1 MDLQRIVDFNKEHAL
16 TTLNTR
22 LYNLAALFNILAAF
36 AAAFHLD
43 IKVPY
48 LSVGDRG
55 IDAVISQVTMLTL
68 LFNTEQVYKVYV
80 RKVQIT
86 DLCRYSGSLVYV
98 LHFAGSIASFLHP
111 TQWLFWVVGIIAS
124 IGVVNFQLY
133 RIAARIPG
141 YPLLP
146 LFRRWAR
153 NVPFYASIVL
163 IYACV
168 TVLVSR
174 PEFYIW
180 LDDLPRDPR
189 TLALLQL
196 FTAHIRTIM
205 YSGAGLALSIPMI
218 KDVSFGPLHSEQ
230 FEQTTRDALE
240 VFYKDLT

>member
-1 MDLQRIVDFNKEHAL
+1 M
-16 TTLNTR
+16 
-22 LYNLAALFNILAAF
+22 
-36 AAAFHLD
+36 
-43 IKVPY
+43 
-48 LSVGDRG
+48 
-55 IDAVISQVTMLTL
+55 
-68 LFNTEQVYKVYV
+68 

-86 DLCRYSGSLVYV
+86 DLCRYSGTLVYV

-163 IYACV
+163 IYSCI

-174 PEFYIW
+174 PEFYLW

-189 TLALLQL
+189 TLALLQI

-205 YSGAGLALSIPMI
+205 YLGAGLALSIPMATI
-218 KDVSFGPLHSEQ
+218 YLATHRILRREPSRPFIPRLWLLTGSRGNGGVSPRFGV
-230 FEQTTRDALE
+230 RR
-240 VFYKDLT
+240 